1 MEDFKFDLQ
10 RFADGGEGGTDGGTQ
25 TGADEG
31 DETKPSEVKS
41 AAKTPEEQEAEY
53 QERLAAEKAKWEK
66 EYQKKAA
73 KAKKEAERLSK
84 LSEDERAKEE
94 MAATKKDLDA
104 KEKELNRKEIKLE
117 MVKVLSDRGIPVQ
130 FMDYLIADTSES
142 TMERIKTFD
151 KEFKKAVEN
160 GVNER
165 LKGKAPKTGTTAGS
179 GSVTTGVKNGFFE
192 AIRKNQ
198 AKKR

>member
-10 RFADGGEGGTDGGTQ
+10 RFADGGDGGTDGGTQ
-25 TGADEG
+25 PGADEG
-31 DETKPSEVKS
+31 GETKPGETKPAV
-41 AAKTPEEQEAEY
+41 KTPEEQEAEY

-84 LSEDERAKEE
+84 LSEEERAKEE
-94 MAATKKDLDA
+94 LEATKKDLDA

-117 MVKVLSDRGIPVQ
+117 MVKVLSDHGIPVQ

-142 TMERIKTFD
+142 TMDRIKTFE

-165 LKGKAPKTGTTAGS
+165 LKGKAPKTGTPGGS